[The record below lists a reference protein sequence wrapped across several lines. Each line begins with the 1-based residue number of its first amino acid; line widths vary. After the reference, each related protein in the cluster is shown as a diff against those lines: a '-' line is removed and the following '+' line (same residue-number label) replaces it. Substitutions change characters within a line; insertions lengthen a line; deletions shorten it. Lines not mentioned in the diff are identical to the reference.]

1 MGASAVS
8 WVPLLSVAMFAV
20 WSLLQSCR
28 GIRPSSNVSAD
39 FITVLIACLSPVAGV
54 NLPVFEHYTDG
65 SDSKF
70 LILHA
75 VAFAAAV
82 STSHC
87 KTVLT
92 VIKEIAKKMSL

>member
-1 MGASAVS
+1 MVELDP
-8 WVPLLSVAMFAV
+8 VPMSV
-20 WSLLQSCR
+20 LTL
-28 GIRPSSNVSAD
+28 
-39 FITVLIACLSPVAGV
+39 TVLIACLSPVAGV

-92 VIKEIAKKMSL
+92 VIKENAKKCPCDKFNELCKEIS